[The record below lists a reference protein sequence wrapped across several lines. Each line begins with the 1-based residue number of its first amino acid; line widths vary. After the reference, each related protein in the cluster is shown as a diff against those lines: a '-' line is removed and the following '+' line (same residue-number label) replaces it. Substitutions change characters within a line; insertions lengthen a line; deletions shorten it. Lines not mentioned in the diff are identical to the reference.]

1 MGARER
7 PTGVCVFTLAPPE
20 DQPSRRPRQKTT
32 RTIQRH
38 AVRGDDGGRARWVE
52 RERERCDGGAA
63 TNASVM
69 AMAMAM
75 GEAMGE

>member
-1 MGARER
+1 M
-7 PTGVCVFTLAPPE
+7 CVYLH
-20 DQPSRRPRQKTT
+20 SPRQKTN
-32 RTIQRH
+32 RRDDRDRKRRERYERH